1 MVAKD
6 LSSSG
11 IPDTSKAR
19 KERSEME
26 ADAKSQPPPKRQRG
40 RPRKS
45 EVVTPGME
53 SSGEGITPQKSTPTK
68 SVEASTPKKSD
79 DAKPKRIRKKKGELA
94 AASIVDATLIGQ
106 PVTGVLDGSFDAGYL
121 LSVRV
126 GNTDTILHGAVFGPG
141 LSLPISKVNDIAPAV
156 RFVMRHEMIPQPQA
170 PAVPGAPL
178 VPSSLS
184 TGLAV
189 PGSAAVVLPNA
200 TVPSASAV
208 PSVLQ

>member
-6 LSSSG
+6 FSSSG
-11 IPDTSKAR
+11 IPDSSEAR

-45 EVVTPGME
+45 EVTPGTE
-53 SSGEGITPQKSTPTK
+53 SSGEGVPPQTSTPTK

-79 DAKPKRIRKKKGELA
+79 DAKPKRIRKKKAELA
-94 AASIVDATLIGQ
+94 AAAIVDETLIGQ

-141 LSLPISKVNDIAPAV
+141 LSLPISKVNDIAPTV
-156 RFVMRHEMIPQPQA
+156 RFVMTHEMIPEPQA

-189 PGSAAVVLPNA
+189 PGSAAAVLPNA
-200 TVPSASAV
+200 TLPSASAV

>member
-1 MVAKD
+1 MVVKD

-11 IPDTSKAR
+11 IPDTSEAR
-19 KERSEME
+19 KERSEMK
-26 ADAKSQPPPKRQRG
+26 ADAKSQPPPKRRRG

-45 EVVTPGME
+45 EVAGME

-79 DAKPKRIRKKKGELA
+79 DAKPKRIRKKKGELVA
-94 AASIVDATLIGQ
+94 AAIVDATLIGQ

-141 LSLPISKVNDIAPAV
+141 LSLPVSKVNDIAPTV

-184 TGLAV
+184 SGLAV
-189 PGSAAVVLPNA
+189 RGPAAVVLPNA

>member
-1 MVAKD
+1 
-6 LSSSG
+6 
-11 IPDTSKAR
+11 
-19 KERSEME
+19 
-26 ADAKSQPPPKRQRG
+26 
-40 RPRKS
+40 
-45 EVVTPGME
+45 
-53 SSGEGITPQKSTPTK
+53 
-68 SVEASTPKKSD
+68 
-79 DAKPKRIRKKKGELA
+79 
-94 AASIVDATLIGQ
+94 
-106 PVTGVLDGSFDAGYL
+106 LDGSFDAGYL

-141 LSLPISKVNDIAPAV
+141 LSLPVSKVNDIAPAV

-170 PAVPGAPL
+170 PAVPGVPL

-189 PGSAAVVLPNA
+189 PGPAAVVLPNA